1 MSRKAETPLE
11 AARRNV
17 AEQEAKIDQQ
27 RLLIRQ
33 IDASGRSTVNAER
46 DLAWMKR
53 SLSLFLGRV
62 SRLGEL
68 GSGSSR

>member
-1 MSRKAETPLE
+1 MTREGETPLE
-11 AARRNV
+11 TARRYV
-17 AEQEAKIDQQ
+17 AQEAKIEQQ

-33 IDASGRSTVNAER
+33 IDASGQSTVNAER

-53 SLSLFLGRV
+53 SLSLLLGRV

-68 GSGSSR
+68 GSGSLT